1 MEDYLAEHQNVYIY
15 SENISNTDVPFPTDF
30 FADQIFG
37 GFKNEIFYD
46 YLKLFVCILFIVFCI
61 KIFAIFFEK

>member
-1 MEDYLAEHQNVYIY
+1 MEDYKAEHSVNIY
-15 SENISNTDVPFPTDF
+15 SETTSDVPFPTDY

-46 YLKLFVCILFIVFCI
+46 YLKLFVTIIFIIFCI
-61 KIFAIFFEK
+61 KIFAILFEK

>member
-1 MEDYLAEHQNVYIY
+1 MEDYKAEHSVNIY
-15 SENISNTDVPFPTDF
+15 SETNEDVPFPTDY

-46 YLKLFVCILFIVFCI
+46 YLKLFVTIIFIIFCI
-61 KIFAIFFEK
+61 KIFAILFEK